1 MVEWE
6 DIFEDKLEYE
16 SQIFHLLILWHQK
29 CYSTSPGVKNSDK
42 VFLTPMKNNSNEG
55 Q

>member
-1 MVEWE
+1 MVERE
-6 DIFEDKLEYE
+6 NIFEDESEYE
-16 SQIFHLLILWHQK
+16 SQIFYLLILWHQK
-29 CYSTSPGVKNSDK
+29 CYSTSSGIKNSDK